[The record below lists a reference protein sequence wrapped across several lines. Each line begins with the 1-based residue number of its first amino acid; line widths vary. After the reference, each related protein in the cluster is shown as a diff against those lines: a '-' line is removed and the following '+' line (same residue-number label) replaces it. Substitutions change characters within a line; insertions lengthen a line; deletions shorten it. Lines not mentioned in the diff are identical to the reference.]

1 MCGSRLRNELKPI
14 LNGGSSPSCLR
25 LMIFTFSL
33 KGLLYQAFFIEWTY
47 VEVKEKKKKKA
58 CRGRCIDKPTAT
70 QLPLE
75 TYFPISPRKR

>member
-47 VEVKEKKKKKA
+47 VEVKEKKKKRLA
-58 CRGRCIDKPTAT
+58 EEDVLTNL
-70 QLPLE
+70 QLPSC
-75 TYFPISPRKR
+75 P